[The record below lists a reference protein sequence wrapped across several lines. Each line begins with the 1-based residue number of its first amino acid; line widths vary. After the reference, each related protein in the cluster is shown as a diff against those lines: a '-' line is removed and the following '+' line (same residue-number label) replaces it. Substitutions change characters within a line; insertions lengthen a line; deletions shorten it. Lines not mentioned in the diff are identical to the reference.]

1 MYVTYYFVLG
11 KVPWR
16 SPCIQSLHFI
26 DNELKPRAMTL
37 LRSQNYMVEKLG
49 PEAIIFLFLLL
60 IIMTIII
67 IFSIFPQN

>member
-26 DNELKPRAMTL
+26 DKELKPRAMTL

-49 PEAIIFLFLLL
+49 PEAIFLFLLL

-67 IFSIFPQN
+67 FSIFPHN